1 MIERDH
7 PQLSI
12 RRQAKM
18 LKVNRN
24 RLEPKRGRIS
34 EEDERIMREFDVIHT
49 NLPFYGQRRLRRE
62 LRDRTGIRTGRR
74 RARRLMRIMGIEAVG
89 PKPFTSR
96 PSPQNK
102 IYPYLLRNRAVEEPD
117 EVWCADITYVP
128 MPKGYAYLVA
138 IMDWKSRAVL
148 AWELSNT
155 LDASFCVKAFRKAVA
170 VEGRAPGIMN
180 TDQGCQFTG
189 GGWTGVLEEHGVAI
203 SMDGRGQWIDNVFIE
218 RLWRSLKYEEI
229 YLWSHGT
236 LPEVEAG
243 VARWMDFYNFRRRH
257 QGLDEQTPWEVY
269 REPQRAAA

>member
-12 RRQAKM
+12 RRQAKL

-24 RLEPKRGRIS
+24 RLEPKRSRIS
-34 EEDERIMREFDVIHT
+34 EEDERIMREFDAIHT
-49 NLPFYGQRRLRRE
+49 DLPFYGQRRLRRE
-62 LRDRTGIRTGRR
+62 LRDRTGIRIGRR
-74 RARRLMRIMGIEAVG
+74 RTRRLMRIMGIEAVG
-89 PKPFTSR
+89 PKPRTSK
-96 PSPQNK
+96 PAPQNK

-170 VEGRAPGIMN
+170 FAGRAPEIMN

-189 GGWTGVLEEHGVAI
+189 ADWIGVLEEHGVNV
-203 SMDGRGQWIDNVFIE
+203 SMDGRGRWMDNVFIE

-229 YLWSHGT
+229 YLWSHAT

-269 REPQRAAA
+269 RQPQRAAA